1 MCEIKNY
8 VSPYLRRPLRSFEEI
23 VREEA
28 ERTGPENQSKARA
41 ETVAHEPGHEATDDA
56 EPRE

>member
-8 VSPYLRRPLRSFEEI
+8 VSPYLRRNLRSYEEI

-28 ERTGPENQSKARA
+28 ERTEPEDQSKARV
-41 ETVAHEPGHEATDDA
+41 ETVPHEPGHEASDDA